1 MLEVSGDLGDLG
13 PILDDKAKANY
24 RRRRQE
30 LREELDEAEA
40 MNDEGRAE
48 RVRSEIEMLE
58 QQLSAAIGLGVRD
71 RKTSAHS
78 ERARV
83 VVTRNIRAMLGKI
96 AEEHPIL
103 GRHFSGAIKTGYLCT
118 YLPEPDGAVA
128 WKL

>member
-1 MLEVSGDLGDLG
+1 LGDLG
-13 PILDDKAKANY
+13 PILDDQAKASY

-40 MNDEGRAE
+40 MNDGGRAE
-48 RVRSEIEMLE
+48 RARSEIEMFE
-58 QQLSAAIGLGVRD
+58 QQLSAAIGLGGRD
-71 RKTSAHS
+71 RKTSSHA

-96 AEEHPIL
+96 GEEHPIL
-103 GRHFSGAIKTGYLCT
+103 GRHFNSAIKTGYLCT
-118 YLPEPDGAVA
+118 YLPASENAVA